1 MLLPDEKPVIEAEGS
16 VGRGVTSLKTQ
27 LGIKNQKVRF
37 LQ

>member
-16 VGRGVTSLKTQ
+16 VGRVTSLKTQ
-27 LGIKNQKVRF
+27 LGMKNQKVRF